1 MGELVIRRAVPADF
15 AAIVA
20 LNSGEVRHTSPMDG
34 ARLRRLDAL
43 AAWHQLAVLDGQ
55 PAAFILALRDHVAY
69 RNDNYE
75 WFAARQASF
84 LYIDR
89 IVIARPRRGGGRGRA
104 FYADVQS
111 FAEVRWPQLACEVF
125 LQTGNDPALL
135 FHGSFGF
142 REVGQNVM
150 PASGIRASML
160 LKEMCSY
167 PFVAETYGG
176 KLPDLPWLRTRP
188 LPGRQAALAT
198 GT

>member
-1 MGELVIRRAVPADF
+1 MPITIRDVREHELDSVVAVNN
-15 AAIVA
+15 AAGPSILPMDLAKARFFWEHAEYFRVAEQDGHVTGFLVA
-20 LNSGEVRHTSPMDG
+20 LSQDAPHDSPNF
-34 ARLRRLDAL
+34 L
-43 AAWHQLAVLDGQ
+43 
-55 PAAFILALRDHVAY
+55 
-69 RNDNYE
+69 
-75 WFAARQASF
+75 WFRERYPEF

-111 FAEVRWPQLACEVF
+111 FAEVRSPLLACEVF
-125 LQTGNDPALL
+125 LQSGNDPALL

-150 PASGIRASML
+150 PGTGIRASML

-167 PFVAETYGG
+167 PFVAETYGRH
-176 KLPDLPWLRTRP
+176 LPDQPWLRARP
-188 LPGRQAALAT
+188 LPGRQPARAT

>member
-34 ARLRRLDAL
+34 ARLRQLDAL

-89 IVIARPRRGGGRGRA
+89 IVVGQAFQHHGLGRRLYRDCFA
-104 FYADVQS
+104 FAAQAGIPY
-111 FAEVRWPQLACEVF
+111 LACEYNVEPP
-125 LQTGNDPALL
+125 NPPSAA
-135 FHGSFGF
+135 FHAAHGF
-142 REVGQNVM
+142 VEVGSQWLTAADGSRKRV
-150 PASGIRASML
+150 SM
-160 LKEMCSY
+160 
-167 PFVAETYGG
+167 
-176 KLPDLPWLRTRP
+176 
-188 LPGRQAALAT
+188 QLAPVPPT
-198 GT
+198 GS